1 MAMLNNQMVY
11 IVFEYM
17 APNEAAKIGVFI
29 NTGCILVRED
39 RGPVSPRWK
48 S

>member
-1 MAMLNNQMVY
+1 MAMLNNQRVY